1 MGFNRNRVVGEGA
14 SAKKQRLNIVL
25 GVSSALAYLHEECER
40 QIIHR
45 DVKTC
50 DIMLDADFNAKLG
63 DFGLAEVFGVV
74 VLELARARKPVED
87 DGTMVV
93 DWVWSMW
100 EKGKLIEATDPR
112 LLGKFDTVEMEMMLM
127 IGLASVHPNLV
138 KRPTV
143 KEAAKILKDE
153 KTPLLLPSRK
163 PKVSLRHVLPDEFEE
178 ISFCCGVRPSLEL
191 DDVQYLTPKSHFDKD

>member
-63 DFGLAEVFGVV
+63 DFGLAEVYEHSVDMWLDIN
-74 VLELARARKPVED
+74 LELARARKPVED

-143 KEAAKILKDE
+143 KEAAKIFKGE

-163 PKVSLRHVLPDEFEE
+163 PKVSLRPVLP
-178 ISFCCGVRPSLEL
+178 

>member
-1 MGFNRNRVVGEGA
+1 M
-14 SAKKQRLNIVL
+14 
-25 GVSSALAYLHEECER
+25 
-40 QIIHR
+40 
-45 DVKTC
+45 
-50 DIMLDADFNAKLG
+50 
-63 DFGLAEVFGVV
+63 
-74 VLELARARKPVED
+74 ED

-100 EKGKLIEATDPR
+100 EKRKLIEATDPR

-143 KEAAKILKDE
+143 KEAAKILKGE

-163 PKVSLRHVLPDEFEE
+163 PKVSLQPVLP
-178 ISFCCGVRPSLEL
+178 

>member
-1 MGFNRNRVVGEGA
+1 
-14 SAKKQRLNIVL
+14 
-25 GVSSALAYLHEECER
+25 
-40 QIIHR
+40 
-45 DVKTC
+45 
-50 DIMLDADFNAKLG
+50 
-63 DFGLAEVFGVV
+63 
-74 VLELARARKPVED
+74 
-87 DGTMVV
+87 MVV

-143 KEAAKILKDE
+143 KEAAKIFKGE

-163 PKVSLRHVLPDEFEE
+163 PKVSLRPVLP
-178 ISFCCGVRPSLEL
+178 